1 MDGRGRR
8 SHYTYV
14 PADPREG
21 EWCVC
26 ARERERECVC
36 VSVAPFISLFLYIF
50 HSYSFIPACIDRIGS
65 YLIIFCLSFV
75 YLCHDHTMIIVYQPL
90 ARSSLP
96 IFQDVQ
102 TQGNYV
108 RRRPKRVFYT
118 TYKYMYL
125 IGRLCPRGE
134 ERNRNQRSQGH
145 NIVEG
150 TIHVLFVYVVQTLCA
165 DVVGTL
171 WADPRESIL

>member
-1 MDGRGRR
+1 M
-8 SHYTYV
+8 
-14 PADPREG
+14 
-21 EWCVC
+21 CVC
-26 ARERERECVC
+26 ERERERESVC
-36 VSVAPFISLFLYIF
+36 VSVAPFIYYFYISIYIYISF
-50 HSYSFIPACIDRIGS
+50 VFIHSCIDRIGS

-118 TYKYMYL
+118 TYKYIYL

-171 WADPRESIL
+171 WVDPRESIL